1 MEAPMPLMASKS
13 HLRIAAFVG
22 RASLLLCATGGVA
35 AAAEPTKDQ
44 CIDANETAQ
53 TLRKTAKLREAEQR
67 LLVCVAPSCPGPV
80 RDDCAQRLTEVRAA
94 IPTIVFAVKD
104 DADQDLTAVTVTM
117 DGAALVDKLDGT
129 ALAVDPGEH
138 HFAFEAEGRV
148 KEEKTLLLRES
159 EKDRHERIVLV
170 AAPAASLAPAPEGAP
185 LAAESPPP
193 KGQTQRIAGLAVGG
207 AGGVAVVIGSVLG
220 IVAKSTYDT
229 AFGTCTGGNTKE
241 CTPQGV
247 KDDMTAHSQAAV
259 ATGFFVAGAAL
270 LGGGAALYFTAP
282 KETLVSVGPAVGD
295 RSAGLELVGRW

>member
-1 MEAPMPLMASKS
+1 MSLSLCRR
-13 HLRIAAFVG
+13 LRIAAFVG

-117 DGAALVDKLDGT
+117 DGAAFVDKLDGT
-129 ALAVDPGEH
+129 ALPVDPGEH

-170 AAPAASLAPAPEGAP
+170 AAPAASTPQLPETAP

-207 AGGVAVVIGSVLG
+207 AGGIAVVIGSVLG

-229 AFGTCTGGNTKE
+229 AGSE
-241 CTPQGV
+241 CKSVPDHCDPGAV
-247 KDDMTAHSQAAV
+247 SKDHTAHSQAAASTV
-259 ATGFFVAGAAL
+259 FFLAGAAL

-282 KETLVSVGPAVGD
+282 KETAVSLMPAVGD
-295 RSAGLELVGRW
+295 RSAGLGVFGRW